1 MRGDVPQ
8 SLRHIHTAPSVF
20 PACAGMF
27 PVSLPTVPQGARFP
41 RMRGDVP
48 SILPLETISA
58 MFSPH
63 ARGCSGNHHM
73 FEQLK
78 QVFPACAGMFPNL
91 PSESNACTR
100 FPRMRGDVPQSLSK
114 RKANTV
120 FSPHARGCSRLRVRR
135 QLRHHVFPACA
146 GMFLLVA
153 CLVSY
158 YDCFPRMRG
167 DVPEVAA
174 YLPLADEFSPHT
186 RGCSDQA
193 NHGEMGGRVFPAYA
207 GMFSKGVG
215 SQGNSDPFSPH
226 TRGCSSL
233 QPPNQPCSRGFPR
246 IRGCSVFLGHA

>member
-1 MRGDVPQ
+1 MRGDVPGQ
-8 SLRHIHTAPSVF
+8 VRTINTA
-20 PACAGMF
+20 
-27 PVSLPTVPQGARFP
+27 VS
-41 RMRGDVP
+41 
-48 SILPLETISA
+48 
-58 MFSPH
+58 FSPH

-100 FPRMRGDVPQSLSK
+100 
-114 RKANTV
+114 
-120 FSPHARGCSRLRVRR
+120 
-135 QLRHHVFPACA
+135 
-146 GMFLLVA
+146 
-153 CLVSY
+153 
-158 YDCFPRMRG
+158 FPRMRG